1 MPRLPCRCLQ
11 AQLVVALR
19 SHARAEAEATKARAL
34 LCAAEADVERLDGDL
49 AEARAASAR
58 ARAETE
64 SLRQRS
70 RVVLQEAR
78 EAFAAEQAA
87 AVRARDT
94 LEAEA
99 AELRSALVE
108 ARDALVAVD
117 GPQGSLAVKEALLQ
131 EAQSAAAHSAAA
143 LERLRADCDREIIIV
158 QESYEAE
165 VARLRA
171 SLAAAS
177 SGEGPAGALAADED
191 GGRLAE
197 AERMVAWLQDELA
210 RADAVHTAELEALRQ
225 ESIFAQQAAEDRAA
239 ATVAKAVA
247 WRSVQQHEEQQRK
260 HTPPGAGGGLQS
272 AGVGRSAGRPLA
284 K

>member
-1 MPRLPCRCLQ
+1 MQ

-34 LCAAEADVERLDGDL
+34 LCAAEADVERLDGEL

-87 AVRARDT
+87 VVRARDT
-94 LEAEA
+94 LQAEA

-131 EAQSAAAHSAAA
+131 EAQSAAAQSAAA

-171 SLAAAS
+171 ALAAAS
-177 SGEGPAGALAADED
+177 NGDGPAGALAADED
-191 GGRLAE
+191 GGGRLAE

-210 RADAVHTAELEALRQ
+210 RADAVHAAELEALRQ

-260 HTPPGAGGGLQS
+260 HTPPSPGVGGGLQS
-272 AGVGRSAGRPLA
+272 SGLGRSAGRPLV